1 LWETILPSGK
11 VELEVEFLCGTGR
24 GDEQFTKKQIN
35 EKQKKGWHVGGKNN
49 LKSGV
54 VRGWMVRKVNSEQ
67 KKSGRSERQ
76 VPNRQ
81 LDPTR

>member
-1 LWETILPSGK
+1 LWETVSPSGK
-11 VELEVEFLCGTGR
+11 VKLEVEFLCGTGR

-35 EKQKKGWHVGGKNN
+35 EKKKRMTGWTEEQPQ
-49 LKSGV
+49 SGV

-67 KKSGRSERQ
+67 KKSGRSKRQ